1 MVDPHKSNKIAVPHR
16 CYNFSAQL
24 DEGQRA
30 TMYDLSNKVAIVTGA
45 GGRRGIGRA
54 IALRLA
60 QEGADVVVTDI
71 QRGPEAIRLEDRQ
84 AGWRGLPS
92 VVGEVE
98 ALGRRSLGLYSDV
111 SDSAQVADMVS
122 QTLERFGRID
132 ILVNN
137 AGSQPGRDRVLV
149 VELEEDAFD
158 EVQRV
163 NVKGTF
169 LCSKAVARHMIGRGG
184 GGKIIII
191 SSGAGKRG
199 IARYA
204 AYCASKFALIGFTQS
219 LAQELAPYRINVN
232 AICPGL
238 VDTERVDF
246 IAAALAPQGES
257 AEEYRAQMIR
267 ERNSRIPLGRV
278 AVGDDI
284 AKMAAFLSSRE
295 SDYLTGLS
303 ISVSGGAEMG

>member
-1 MVDPHKSNKIAVPHR
+1 
-16 CYNFSAQL
+16 
-24 DEGQRA
+24 
-30 TMYDLSNKVAIVTGA
+30 MYDLSGKVAVVTGA
-45 GGRRGIGRA
+45 GGRHGIGRA

-71 QRGPEAIRLEDRQ
+71 QASLEAIRPEDRQ
-84 AGWRGLPS
+84 AGWQGLTS
-92 VVGEVE
+92 VVEE
-98 ALGRRSLGLYSDV
+98 IESLGRQSLGLISDV
-111 SDSAQVADMVS
+111 SDSAQVTEMVER
-122 QTLERFGRID
+122 TLDRFGKID

-137 AGSQPGRDRVLV
+137 AGSRLGRDRVLV

-158 EVQRV
+158 EVMRV
-163 NVKGTF
+163 NVRGTY
-169 LCSKAVARHMIGRGG
+169 LCSKAVARHMIQREG

-199 IARYA
+199 RARFA

-219 LAQELAPYRINVN
+219 LAQELGPHDVNVN

-238 VDTERVDF
+238 VDTERTDF

-257 AEEYRAQMIR
+257 TEEYRAMMIR
-267 ERNSRIPLGRV
+267 ERETTVPMGRV

-284 AKMAAFLSSRE
+284 ARVAAFLASSE

-303 ISVSGGAEMG
+303 ISVNGGTEMS